1 MPPGA
6 ARRCAPPA
14 RLAWGARPASEGF
27 RRHTGPD
34 TAPAAVQIQSDM
46 ATSQADHNAAV
57 AIKQNTAGWLQGA
70 PLAAEQADVKA
81 SNAALDQ
88 AEQLQLQLQQQQVRR
103 AAPSAPA
110 RAGWS

>member
-1 MPPGA
+1 MKVSA
-6 ARRCAPPA
+6 V
-14 RLAWGARPASEGF
+14 
-27 RRHTGPD
+27 TGPD
-34 TAPAAVQIQSDM
+34 AAIAAVQIQSDM

-88 AEQLQLQLQQQQVRR
+88 AEQLQLQLQQQQVRC
-103 AAPSAPA
+103 AVSPASACATFTLVMPPDTV
-110 RAGWS
+110 